1 MKELADGNEV
11 PSRVYYYLLDWNEI
25 NQWEYIF
32 RSFKK
37 ERLCDLNLNEFKQL
51 FLYASSEDYKYL

>member
-11 PSRVYYYLLDWNEI
+11 PSRIYYYLLDWNDI

-37 ERLCDLNLNEFKQL
+37 GRLCDLNLNEFKQL
-51 FLYASSEDYKYL
+51 FLYASSEDYKNL